1 MCVFL
6 GQTTTLIWSRRVKGF
21 ILNMIEFLKDFFKK
35 KKKKDFFCLKK
46 QEYSAVLSHIAI
58 LATNYP
64 LKLHRGEKSH
74 LLSMLSSN
82 INRPNRIHKRRL
94 ESLCGNH
101 VVKGKYHKLEINL
114 VPVRII
120 PPSISLPLEKK
131 VSSYLFDP
139 KSQIQL

>member
-21 ILNMIEFLKDFFKK
+21 ILNMIEFL
-35 KKKKDFFCLKK
+35 KDFFCLKK